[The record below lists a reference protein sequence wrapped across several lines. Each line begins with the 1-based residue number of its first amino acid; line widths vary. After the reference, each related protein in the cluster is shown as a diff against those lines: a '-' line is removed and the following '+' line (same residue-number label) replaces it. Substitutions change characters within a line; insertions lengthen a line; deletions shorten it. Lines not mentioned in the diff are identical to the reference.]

1 MANIPPLKKVL
12 PTSPDQIQRFS
23 SEGEAAL
30 ARMAHLNRAAL
41 YIGNEIAT
49 DTVSFST
56 DTTFVLSKPC
66 GLLTITDLG
75 ITANFGRESFQL
87 IFNETAFTNANSNP
101 TPAFV
106 QVTLGTTD
114 SSLAVLEVSALP
126 IIDGYV
132 TVRINNIGTTNDIDT
147 VSFFYT
153 VIPQLS

>member
-1 MANIPPLKKVL
+1 MASIPPLKKVL

-49 DTVSFST
+49 DTVSFNDGQSL
-56 DTTFVLSKPC
+56 VLSKPC
-66 GLLTITDLG
+66 GLITITDLVINAG
-75 ITANFGRESFQL
+75 SGETFEL
-87 IFNETAFTNANSNP
+87 IFNEALYTAGGGNP

-114 SSLAVLEVSALP
+114 SSLAVLEVTSVP
-126 IIDGYV
+126 ILDGFV
-132 TVRINNIGTTNDIDT
+132 AVRINNIGNTNDIT
-147 VSFFYT
+147 IASFFYT

>member
-23 SEGEAAL
+23 SEAEAAV
-30 ARMAHLNRAAL
+30 ARMSHLNRAAL

-49 DTVSFST
+49 DELSIST
-56 DTTFVLSKPC
+56 NSELVLSKPC
-66 GLLTITDLG
+66 GLLKITDLA
-75 ITANFGRESFQL
+75 IPASSDFLFPL
-87 IFNETAFTNANSNP
+87 IFDEAAWNAGGAIA

-106 QVTLGTTD
+106 QITLATFD
-114 SSLAVLEVSALP
+114 SDSAIVHVKTMP
-126 IIDGYV
+126 IADGFV
-132 TVRINNIGTTNDIDT
+132 NVRIYNADTVNDLDT

>member
-12 PTSPDQIQRFS
+12 PTSPDQIQKFS

-49 DTVSFST
+49 DEVSFT
-56 DTTFVLSKPC
+56 DGPSFVLSKPC
-66 GLLTITDLG
+66 GLITITDLG
-75 ITANFGRESFQL
+75 ITAGSRESVQL
-87 IFNETAFTNANSNP
+87 VFNETAFINANSNP

-114 SSLAVLEVSALP
+114 SSIAILEVSSIP
-126 IIDGYV
+126 IVDGYV
-132 TVRINNIGTTNDIDT
+132 TVRIINIGNTNDIDT
-147 VSFFYT
+147 ASFFYT

>member
-23 SEGEAAL
+23 SEAEAAV
-30 ARMAHLNRAAL
+30 ARMSHLNRAAL

-49 DTVSFST
+49 DEVSLST
-56 DTTFVLSKPC
+56 DNKLILSKPC
-66 GLLTITDLG
+66 GLLKVTDLG
-75 ITANFGRESFQL
+75 IGADSDELFALVFDEVA
-87 IFNETAFTNANSNP
+87 FNAGNSVE

-106 QVTLGTTD
+106 QLTLGAID
-114 SSLAVLEVSALP
+114 SNSAILSIKLMPLIDGAVL
-126 IIDGYV
+126 
-132 TVRINNIGTTNDIDT
+132 VRIYNNDSVNDLDT

>member
-1 MANIPPLKKVL
+1 MSNIPPLKKVL

-49 DTVSFST
+49 YDLSFT
-56 DTTFVLSKPC
+56 DGPSFVLSKPC
-66 GLLTITDLG
+66 GLITISDLG
-75 ITANFGRESFQL
+75 ITAGGRESIQL
-87 IFNETAFTNANSNP
+87 VFNETAFTNANSNP

-114 SSLAVLEVSALP
+114 SSLAVLEVSTVP
-126 IIDGYV
+126 ILDGYF
-132 TVRINNIGTTNDIDT
+132 TVRVNNIGTTNDIDT

>member
-1 MANIPPLKKVL
+1 MSNIPPLKKVL